1 MLICKIRIQVKNA
14 FRSYKKHSLAAVH
27 KRESYL
33 SRWLDK
39 IVHREGIGNL
49 T

>member
-1 MLICKIRIQVKNA
+1 MQLFRIYIQVKNA